1 MVKKEKKQPLLTLD
15 GKEYFKEDLD
25 DRQMLMV
32 NHLFD
37 LEKKTASM
45 KFNLEQME
53 VGKNA
58 FLQQLKES
66 LNEKPEEK

>member
-58 FLQQLKES
+58 FLQQLKAS

>member
-15 GKEYFKEDLD
+15 DKKYFNEDLN
-25 DRQMLMV
+25 DRQLLMV
-32 NHLFD
+32 NHLLD

-58 FLQQLKES
+58 FLQQLKTS

>member
-15 GKEYFKEDLD
+15 DKEYFKEDLD

-45 KFNLEQME
+45 KFNL
-53 VGKNA
+53 
-58 FLQQLKES
+58 
-66 LNEKPEEK
+66 

>member
-15 GKEYFKEDLD
+15 DKEYFKEDLD

-58 FLQQLKES
+58 FLQQLKAS
-66 LNEKPEEK
+66 LNEKPKEK